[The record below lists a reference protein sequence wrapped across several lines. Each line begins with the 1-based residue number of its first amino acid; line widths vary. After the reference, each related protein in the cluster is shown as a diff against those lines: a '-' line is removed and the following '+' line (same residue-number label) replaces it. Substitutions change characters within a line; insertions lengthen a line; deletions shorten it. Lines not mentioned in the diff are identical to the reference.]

1 MSPLLQLRDDEL
13 LHLAD
18 ALETGRL
25 GAPVSEFGLRRVVD
39 RDVDGALQAAVEALV
54 ARGGPAAAGAA
65 LRLARE
71 ARASRSAPPPELV
84 WTGDDAME
92 ALRETSVVV
101 GELFRRAEHEVLLSG
116 FVVRYGA
123 SVFEV
128 LAGRM
133 VERPELN
140 VQLFIN
146 VGLEEG
152 RTADE
157 SVQLFAQR
165 FRARDWPGKRRPDVF
180 YDPRALE
187 RDAKR
192 RAVLHAKC
200 VVVDRRH
207 ALVTSANFTPN
218 AQLRN
223 IELGVLLDAPSLAEQ
238 IIGQFEGLV
247 REQKLSR
254 LPVE

>member
-1 MSPLLQLRDDEL
+1 MNPLLELHDDEL
-13 LHLAD
+13 LQLAD

-25 GAPVSEFGLRRVVD
+25 GVPVSEFGLRRVVG
-39 RDVDGALQAAVEALV
+39 RDAAGELRGAIEALV
-54 ARGGPAAAGAA
+54 SHGGPAAAGAA

-71 ARASRSAPPPELV
+71 ARASRSSLPPELV
-84 WTGDDAME
+84 WTGEDATGE
-92 ALRETSVVV
+92 LRETSVVV
-101 GELFRRAEHEVLLSG
+101 GELFRRAEREVLLAG

-128 LAGRM
+128 LAQRM
-133 VERPELN
+133 EERPELT
-140 VQLFIN
+140 VQLFLN
-146 VGLEEG
+146 VGLKER

-165 FRARDWPGKRRPDVF
+165 FRARDWPGKRPPTVF

-187 RDAKR
+187 PEAKH

-223 IELGVLLDAPSLAEQ
+223 IELGVLLEAPQLAEQ
-238 IIGQFEGLV
+238 VIGQFEGLV
-247 REQKLSR
+247 REQKLLR
-254 LPVE
+254 LPVG

>member
-1 MSPLLQLRDDEL
+1 MNPLLRLHDDEL

-25 GAPVSEFGLRRVVD
+25 VAPVSEFGLRRVLGREVD
-39 RDVDGALQAAVEALV
+39 RELISVVEALLTY
-54 ARGGPAAAGAA
+54 GGPASGAA
-65 LRLARE
+65 LRLALE
-71 ARASRSAPPPELV
+71 ARVSSALPPPELV
-84 WTGDDAME
+84 WTGDDATE
-92 ALRETSVVV
+92 SLRETSVVV
-101 GELFRRAEHEVLLSG
+101 GELFRRAEREVLLAG

-123 SVFEV
+123 SVFEA
-128 LAGRM
+128 LAARM
-133 VERPELN
+133 EERPALT
-140 VQLFIN
+140 VQLYLN

-152 RTADE
+152 RSADE
-157 SVQLFAQR
+157 SVNSFARR
-165 FRARDWPGKRRPDVF
+165 FRARDWPGARPPTVF

-187 RDAKR
+187 REAKR

-200 VVVDRRH
+200 VVVDRRF

-223 IELGVLLDAPSLAEQ
+223 IELGVLLDAAPLAEQ

-247 REQKLSR
+247 REQKLLR
-254 LPVE
+254 LPAG

>member
-1 MSPLLQLRDDEL
+1 MNPLLQLHDDEL

-25 GAPVSEFGLRRVVD
+25 GVPVSEFGLRRVMG
-39 RDVDGALQAAVEALV
+39 REVDGGLIAAVEGLLAH
-54 ARGGPAAAGAA
+54 GGPGAAGAA

-84 WTGDDAME
+84 WTGDDATE

-101 GELFRRAEHEVLLSG
+101 GELFRRAEREVLLAG

-123 SVFEV
+123 KVFEV
-128 LAGRM
+128 LAQRM
-133 VERPELN
+133 EERPELT
-140 VQLFIN
+140 VQLFLN
-146 VGLEEG
+146 VGLEDG

-165 FRARDWPGKRRPDVF
+165 FRARDWPGRRPPTVF
-180 YDPRALE
+180 YDPRALQRE
-187 RDAKR
+187 VKS

-200 VVVDRRH
+200 VVVDRRY

-218 AQLRN
+218 AQMRN
-223 IELGVLLDAPSLAEQ
+223 IELGVLLDAAPLAEQ
-238 IIGQFEGLV
+238 VIGQFEGLV
-247 REQKLSR
+247 REQKLLR
-254 LPVE
+254 LPVG